1 MISKNSLNKFDLL
14 LVISIIAISAIGI
27 ITIYSAGYDPITD
40 LNNNMFR
47 RQILWFLIGFF
58 IMMAITFVDYKILGD
73 YSLQIYGAILFVLI
87 LTTYFGTPIRNTRA
101 WINLGVFS
109 IQPSE
114 FMKLGLIIILAKYIE
129 IRERDIKHF
138 KELIIPSILTIVPVI
153 FIVQQPDFGT
163 AMIYIPL
170 LFSILFVGGAD
181 VSHLL
186 SIILI
191 ATVSLI
197 VPMAITYREWSN
209 QEADS
214 IIINFFRG
222 GYHLYMVSGILFLI
236 GAIAYILHLIQM
248 NKIYRRVYFPSFVIS
263 LGLLFSVIIQRYLKE
278 YQKKRILVF
287 LNPDLDP
294 HGSGY
299 NVIQSKIAIGSGG
312 FWGKGFLRGTQS
324 QLGFL
329 PEKTSDF
336 IFAVVAEEWG
346 FIGSSI
352 VILLLFIVIYRG
364 LKIALETKDK
374 FGAILATGITSLF
387 FFHTMINIGMAI
399 GIMPVTGLP
408 LSFVSYGGSNMIMVM
423 IGVGLLISI
432 KMNRTVI

>member
-1 MISKNSLNKFDLL
+1 MANKSALNNYDFLL
-14 LVISIIAISAIGI
+14 ILSVIIIAAIGI
-27 ITIYSAGYDPITD
+27 VTVYSAGYDPITD
-40 LNNNMFR
+40 LNNNIYR
-47 RQILWFLIGFF
+47 RQMLWFIIGFF
-58 IMMAITFVDYKILGD
+58 TMLAMTFVDYKILGD
-73 YSLQIYGAILFVLI
+73 YSLHIYGVLLLILV

-101 WINLGVFS
+101 WISFGSFS

-114 FMKLGLIIILAKYIE
+114 FMKLGLILVLAKYIE

-138 KELIIPSILTIVPVI
+138 RELLIPSLLTIIPVI

-170 LFSILFVGGAD
+170 LFAILFVGGAD

-191 ATVSLI
+191 AAISLL
-197 VPMAITYREWSN
+197 VPMVITYREWSQ
-209 QEADS
+209 QEANS
-214 IIINFFRG
+214 IIIEFFRG

-236 GAIAYILHLIQM
+236 GAIAYVLHLIRVDRL
-248 NKIYRRVYFPSFVIS
+248 YRRIYIPSFVIS
-263 LGLLFSVIIQRYLKE
+263 LGLLFSVIIQRYFKE

-287 LNPDLDP
+287 LDPNLDP
-294 HGSGY
+294 FGSGY

-312 FWGKGFLRGTQS
+312 FLGKGFLKGTQA

-346 FIGSSI
+346 FVGASI
-352 VILLLFIVIYRG
+352 VILLLFIIIYRG

-374 FGAILATGITSLF
+374 FGAILATGITSIF

-408 LSFVSYGGSNMIMVM
+408 LSFVSYGGSNMLMAM

-432 KMNRTVI
+432 KMNRSVM

>member
-1 MISKNSLNKFDLL
+1 MATKNSLNNFDFV
-14 LVISIIAISAIGI
+14 LVIAVIAIAAVGI

-40 LNNNMFR
+40 MNNNMFR
-47 RQILWFLIGFF
+47 RQLLWFIIGFF
-58 IMMAITFVDYKILGD
+58 ILLAMTFVDYKLLGD
-73 YSLQIYGAILFVLI
+73 YSLHIYGGFLVILI

-101 WINLGVFS
+101 WISFGLFS

-114 FMKLGLIIILAKYIE
+114 FMKLALIMILAKYIE

-138 KELIIPSILTIVPVI
+138 KELIIPSFLTIIPVV

-170 LFSILFVGGAD
+170 LFAVLFVGGAD

-191 ATVSLI
+191 AAISLI
-197 VPMAITYREWSN
+197 VPMAITYREWSH
-209 QEADS
+209 QEASS
-214 IIINFFRG
+214 IIIEFFRG
-222 GYHLYMVSGILFLI
+222 GYHLYMLSGILFLI
-236 GAIAYILHLIQM
+236 GTIAYILHLIRI
-248 NKIYRRVYFPSFVIS
+248 NKIFRRVYFPSFVIS
-263 LGLLFSVIIQRYLKE
+263 LGLLFSVLIQRYLKD

-312 FWGKGFLRGTQS
+312 FFGKGFLKGTQS

-346 FIGSSI
+346 FLGASI
-352 VILLLFIVIYRG
+352 VILLLFVIIYRG
-364 LKIALETKDK
+364 LKISFETKDK
-374 FGAILATGITSLF
+374 FGAILATGITSIF

-408 LSFVSYGGSNMIMVM
+408 LCFISYGGSNMLMAM
-423 IGVGLLISI
+423 IGIGLLISI
-432 KMNRTVI
+432 KLHRTSI